1 MMSHLPY
8 YVCQDFV
15 RTELFASKEIS
26 IFEKTAKIVHYD
38 SGFEE
43 KGKYEKLF

>member
-1 MMSHLPY
+1 MFHLPY
-8 YVCQDFV
+8 YVGRYFV

-43 KGKYEKLF
+43 KGKYDKLI